1 MSTLKET
8 DNTLQQWLVR
18 KHGKV
23 KSRASNRKD
32 TYTFNNTQVTNKHF
46 DQRIKLRRQK
56 QRKKQLTLKGNKAL
70 HADLKEYG
78 HQYDQGMDDTN
89 KVRIHSHNI
98 NNIPQYT
105 THLKNR
111 SIINKIKRKTADVH
125 LWQKTG
131 LC

>member
-23 KSRASNRKD
+23 KSRGSSRK
-32 TYTFNNTQVTNKHF
+32 TNYIFNNTQVTNKHF

-56 QRKKQLTLKGNKAL
+56 QRNKQLILKGNKVL

-78 HQYDQGMDDTN
+78 H
-89 KVRIHSHNI
+89 
-98 NNIPQYT
+98 
-105 THLKNR
+105 
-111 SIINKIKRKTADVH
+111 
-125 LWQKTG
+125 
-131 LC
+131 